1 MVGGARRERARPFAA
16 CGRRRINA
24 SFIPTEQYKRRVP
37 TRLELA
43 PNAWLD
49 VCAGEPLW
57 ICTGGKVYE
66 DAEGRGGL

>member
-49 VCAGEPLW
+49 VCAGEPL
-57 ICTGGKVYE
+57 
-66 DAEGRGGL
+66 